1 MKPEYIQYIG
11 IAAGILTSVSMLPQI
26 IKIFKEKK
34 VEDISFVMILVLLT
48 GIGGW
53 IYYGIL
59 RDDGPIIYTN
69 SFAFL
74 LNATLLVLRFKYA
87 KKNK

>member
-1 MKPEYIQYIG
+1 MKPEYIQLIG
-11 IAAGILTSVSMLPQI
+11 IGAGILTSISMLPQI

-34 VEDISFVMILVLLT
+34 VEDLSFVMILVLLT
-48 GIGGW
+48 GIGCW

-59 RDDGPIIYTN
+59 RKDAPIIYTN

-74 LNATLLVLRFKYA
+74 LNSLLLILRFKYS
-87 KKNK
+87 KKK

>member
-1 MKPEYIQYIG
+1 MKPEYIQYLG
-11 IAAGILTSVSMLPQI
+11 MVAGVLTSVSMLPQI

-34 VEDISFVMILVLLT
+34 VEDISFVMIMVLIT
-48 GIGGW
+48 GIGCW

-59 RDDGPIIYTN
+59 RKDGPIIYTN

-74 LNATLLVLRFKYA
+74 LNLLLLVLRFKYA
-87 KKNK
+87 DKK